1 MIWRPLSGGLRRLFS
16 ADAINW
22 LCITSGSMGTFFN
35 RYALLNQ
42 YGISSNT
49 NKATQW
55 VNPDAD
61 YQLQKLGDG
70 LLRKYEHFLGP
81 IRSKPQLR
89 ILELGA
95 GPDNNIGASMRCWKS
110 FFSSDTELHVAD
122 IKGSALSLEAEG
134 FHVHVCDLGSPEE
147 LASLAAMEWDFILD
161 DASHFWSHQK
171 LAFTHLFGSI
181 KPGGVYI
188 VEDLCTSFGTYKASY
203 NPSGEKVD
211 AATYFLALSRRAIAP
226 WCALEDINKGAT
238 VELNEIDNA
247 LALQLDMV
255 SMMENSCIIV
265 KK

>member
-1 MIWRPLSGGLRRLFS
+1 MTF
-16 ADAINW
+16 DE
-22 LCITSGSMGTFFN
+22 MGTYFN

-55 VNPDAD
+55 VNPSAGHK
-61 YQLQKLGDG
+61 LQKLGDG

-81 IRSKPQLR
+81 IRSKPNLR

-110 FFSSDTELHVAD
+110 YFSAGTELHVAD
-122 IKGSALSLEAEG
+122 IKESSLSLTSEG
-134 FHVHVCDLGSPEE
+134 FQVHVFDLGSPEA
-147 LASLAAMEWDFILD
+147 LASLAELEWDFILD

-171 LAFTHLFGSI
+171 LAFLHLFGSI
-181 KPGGVYI
+181 KPGGIYI
-188 VEDLCTSFGTYKASY
+188 IEDLCTSFGRYRSSH
-203 NPSGEKVD
+203 NPSGERVD
-211 AATYFLALSRRAIAP
+211 AAAYFLALSRRAMAP
-226 WCALEDINKGAT
+226 WCSLEEINKGAA
-238 VELNEIDNA
+238 VELSKIDNA